1 MQSRS
6 GSMWVK
12 IVNIMD
18 DDLIISWL
26 VAIILVGIFLVVSV
40 AVGRFV
46 IVVAAWLCL
55 MIAIGGVSGL
65 MLVVVMGLSFVCDIG
80 YVTRII
86 IDVIIDILFATVGE
100 DDVVIASRLIA
111 IAAFVFGHVDVVVV
125 VQDGIFVI
133 VMSWCLYTSIY
144 DFYL

>member
-1 MQSRS
+1 
-6 GSMWVK
+6 
-12 IVNIMD
+12 
-18 DDLIISWL
+18 
-26 VAIILVGIFLVVSV
+26 
-40 AVGRFV
+40 
-46 IVVAAWLCL
+46 

>member
-1 MQSRS
+1 
-6 GSMWVK
+6 MWVK